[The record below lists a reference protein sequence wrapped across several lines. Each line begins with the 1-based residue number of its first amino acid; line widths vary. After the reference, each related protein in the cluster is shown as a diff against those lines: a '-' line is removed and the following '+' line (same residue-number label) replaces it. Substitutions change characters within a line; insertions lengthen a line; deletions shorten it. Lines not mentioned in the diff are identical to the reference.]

1 MASAP
6 GQSGLPIFYNDLV
19 PLNSQEHGTWK
30 SIGLDDAKFMESQ
43 HAVPVTV
50 EEFPQA
56 QRHYPIVFSAGE
68 NPVPLILMG
77 MNEGVNVYM
86 DGTGKLNAPVYVPAY
101 VRRYPFMLAKLR
113 PDSEELSL
121 CFDPTAGGLGESD
134 EGDALFDGDQPTETT
149 RNILAFCE
157 NFEQAGAR
165 TGAFMEELKK
175 HDLLMEGEVS
185 IQQTGIEK
193 PFIYRGFQMVNEE
206 KLRELSGDKLRK
218 MNQSGMLPLIYAHLF
233 SLQVMREVFSRQVE
247 AGKVPQVSEL
257 PDVPEA
263 TLS

>member
-1 MASAP
+1 
-6 GQSGLPIFYNDLV
+6 
-19 PLNSQEHGTWK
+19 
-30 SIGLDDAKFMESQ
+30 
-43 HAVPVTV
+43 
-50 EEFPQA
+50 
-56 QRHYPIVFSAGE
+56 
-68 NPVPLILMG
+68 
-77 MNEGVNVYM
+77 
-86 DGTGKLNAPVYVPAY
+86 
-101 VRRYPFMLAKLR
+101 
-113 PDSEELSL
+113 
-121 CFDPTAGGLGESD
+121 
-134 EGDALFDGDQPTETT
+134 
-149 RNILAFCE
+149 
-157 NFEQAGAR
+157 
-165 TGAFMEELKK
+165 
-175 HDLLMEGEVS
+175 MEGEVS